1 MYNSQT
7 VILYDRL
14 KLFMKI
20 GLLSSGVIYVYVLCV
35 CVCENIVTFV
45 CA

>member
-1 MYNSQT
+1 MHNSQT

-35 CVCENIVTFV
+35 CENIVTFV